1 MAQLLLGMTL
11 ACFWS
16 GSAFLYCDN
25 RAARVENFFGILVFG
40 VDAHAHNARRVRHVN
55 VGIKVGGLALRDIWG
70 CGCKRLKAIDCAG
83 GRRGVCARTRSKR
96 VIAWVGDDGYFSK
109 VHTAGGFSDTL
120 LRLYTAMSLLEQNTW
135 LVPLLEWLVTRIN
148 NGECTRVAGKR
159 SAVKRAPDSLNPTLL
174 DDHLDKIKHVADLQ
188 AIVSEW
194 VAQPHVAATLSPD
207 AKIELP
213 RQVALYKRGSLARI
227 ANKRNTGELRELRKR
242 KHDMDTAREQINHY
256 KSKLNLALNII
267 EHYDVNASLEA
278 EVRGGLRSTR
288 IQQSSAARPLAIPD
302 DFFDDLD
309 STQGSQE
316 AQSHIESLP

>member
-1 MAQLLLGMTL
+1 
-11 ACFWS
+11 
-16 GSAFLYCDN
+16 
-25 RAARVENFFGILVFG
+25 
-40 VDAHAHNARRVRHVN
+40 
-55 VGIKVGGLALRDIWG
+55 
-70 CGCKRLKAIDCAG
+70 
-83 GRRGVCARTRSKR
+83 
-96 VIAWVGDDGYFSK
+96 
-109 VHTAGGFSDTL
+109 
-120 LRLYTAMSLLEQNTW
+120 MSLLEQNTW
-135 LVPLLEWLVTRIN
+135 LVPLLEWLVARIN

-194 VAQPHVAATLSPD
+194 VAQPHVATTLSPD
-207 AKIELP
+207 AKMELP

-242 KHDMDTAREQINHY
+242 KHDMDTARAQINHY

-309 STQGSQE
+309 STQGSQG
-316 AQSHIESLP
+316 AQFQIESLP